1 MPITNSN
8 STEAPQAPD
17 SCKQC
22 AYVGKIPF
30 SPTLLLNYLSGWR
43 EGNWIVVL
51 ITFL

>member
-1 MPITNSN
+1 MPTTKSN

-30 SPTLLLNYLSGWR
+30 SPTLLLNYLSG
-43 EGNWIVVL
+43 
-51 ITFL
+51 